1 MEWWPVGQALAMPRE
16 DPYELAAAS
25 DEYFCPVCG
34 IGLAQSDF
42 ESRRRTIIAHTAAPG
57 RRPWLSSSSLQARR
71 SRASLGDVKR
81 PRTRAAS
88 ACRLGAEGSR

>member
-1 MEWWPVGQALAMPRE
+1 VGQALTMPRE
-16 DPYELAAAS
+16 DPYELAVAS

-42 ESRRRTIIAHTAAPG
+42 AKPEKDYYCPTAAPG
-57 RRPWLSSSSLQARR
+57 RRPWPSSSSLQARR

-81 PRTRAAS
+81 PRT
-88 ACRLGAEGSR
+88 